1 MLYLT
6 DPLGSKMSRMDHD
19 VAAGIAQVPGVI
31 VTHHYQGEGHFAD
44 YYIHCEVEDA
54 VALHRLCQLS
64 ARANAP
70 LHVYEHSE
78 TEFRYT
84 LVVNDYSREILMCGG
99 SN

>member
-6 DPLGSKMSRMDHD
+6 DPRRRKMSRMDHEI
-19 VAAGIAQVPGVI
+19 AAVIAKVPGVI
-31 VTHHYQGEGHFAD
+31 VTHHYQGEGRLAN

-54 VALHRLCQLS
+54 ISLHRLCQLS

-78 TEFRYT
+78 TKFRYT
-84 LVVNDYSREILMCGG
+84 LVVNDYSRDILMSEG
-99 SN
+99 